1 MSGRG
6 KGGEDWRRKVPDV
19 TEWGFS
25 LPTHIC
31 KKRLHDVIE
40 ERSLGELSCQWPVTE
55 SAGQHPV
62 HHRAKEAFSLSETYD
77 KHVGVDSLAVR
88 KLMRAYVL
96 ALHVNLFAIIGGRK
110 QTRRLL
116 TGLTQLYNK
125 FGMRHLSGAS
135 SIMLVPS
142 SPDHLQ
148 LLRSCLDLSW

>member
-1 MSGRG
+1 MGIQS
-6 KGGEDWRRKVPDV
+6 
-19 TEWGFS
+19 S
-25 LPTHIC
+25 THIC
-31 KKRLHDVIE
+31 KKRLHAVRD
-40 ERSLGELSCQWPVTE
+40 ERSLGELSCQSPVTE

-77 KHVGVDSLAVR
+77 KDVGVDSLAAR

-125 FGMRHLSGAS
+125 FGMRQLSAAS
-135 SIMLVPS
+135 SILLVPS
-142 SPDHLQ
+142 RPEQLQ
-148 LLRSCLDLSW
+148 LQRSCLDLSW